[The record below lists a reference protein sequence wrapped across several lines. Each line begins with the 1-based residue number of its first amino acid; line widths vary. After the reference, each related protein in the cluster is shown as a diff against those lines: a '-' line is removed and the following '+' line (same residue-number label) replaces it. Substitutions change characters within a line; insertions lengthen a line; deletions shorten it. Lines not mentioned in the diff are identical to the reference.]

1 MQKQKPFQTFLF
13 GINRLVFQEKPGK
26 YEVSG
31 ELKASTPAQA
41 EDMEAPEQAGG
52 KKIKL
57 AQPDKNLFDAREAK
71 VDKSVTLEPRTLE
84 EARNW
89 LKAQKVLIDNDMDPS
104 KEFLAL
110 IGLKKPTDYPFF
122 SFGKEKIIAAV
133 KKLQREVRAVD
144 DGVLGRVTYL
154 AVLNKY
160 PEKYADARFAALGLK
175 PETKIVAEL
184 DSGKRKE
191 RKVPDLD
198 ALGYE
203 PKSLLAAA
211 ERLGGPNVRY
221 ESSEE
226 KLVRAE
232 WRKAKREKEIIGEKL
247 DAAKKIGGPDIII
260 LEKQYAAAEKV
271 ETSALEKGA
280 RVRRAADLKR
290 KRDAAGAD

>member
-1 MQKQKPFQTFLF
+1 MQKHTPFQTFLF

-31 ELKASTPAQA
+31 QLKAVKPTQA
-41 EDMEAPEQAGG
+41 EDIEALEQAGG
-52 KKIKL
+52 KAIRL
-57 AQPDKNLFDAREAK
+57 AHLDKNLFDTREAK
-71 VDKSVTLEPRTLE
+71 AEKPDTLQPRTME

-89 LKAQKVLIDNDMDPS
+89 LKAQQVLIDSGMDPS

-110 IGLKKPTDYPFF
+110 IGLKKPTNDPLF
-122 SFGKEKIIAAV
+122 SFGKEKIVAAV
-133 KKLQREVRAVD
+133 KALQKKVRAVD
-144 DGVLGRVTYL
+144 DGVFGRATYL

-160 PEKYADARFAALGLK
+160 PDKYADARSAALGVK

-184 DSGKRKE
+184 DSSKRKE
-191 RKVPDLD
+191 RKVPDLG

-211 ERLGGPNVRY
+211 ERHGGPNVRY

-232 WRKAKREKEIIGEKL
+232 WRKAKREKESIGEKL
-247 DAAKKIGGPDIII
+247 DTAKKAGGTDTTM
-260 LEKQYAAAEKV
+260 LERQYAAAEKA
-271 ETSALEKGA
+271 EATALEKGA
-280 RVRRAADLKR
+280 RAKRDADLKR
-290 KRDAAGAD
+290 KGGVAGAN